1 MRPRPADAA
10 PAVSDA
16 QAMSAAQAAAVEAR
30 ALRDYLRRHIPL
42 AAAMDIDVLH
52 ASAATVT
59 LSAPLA
65 PNINHRDTAFGG
77 SVSALAI
84 LAAWSLLHLRLL
96 AEGIECRLVIQRN
109 EMEYLQ
115 PIDGTFTA
123 RATLATAES
132 WDPFL
137 TLLARRS
144 KARIAVLATLEYRGT
159 VAGRFEGEFVALT

>member
-1 MRPRPADAA
+1 MSEVRATAA
-10 PAVSDA
+10 GV
-16 QAMSAAQAAAVEAR
+16 R

-42 AAAMDIDVLH
+42 AAAIDIDVLD
-52 ASAATVT
+52 AGTDSVV

-84 LAAWSLLHLRLL
+84 LSAWSLLHLRLRDQ
-96 AEGIECRLVIQRN
+96 EIESRLVIQRN
-109 EMEYLQ
+109 VMEYLQ

-132 WDPFL
+132 WDPFVR
-137 TLLARRS
+137 LLRRRS
-144 KARIAVLATLEYRGT
+144 KARIAVLAAVEYGGA

>member
-1 MRPRPADAA
+1 MRAPPADAG
-10 PAVSDA
+10 
-16 QAMSAAQAAAVEAR
+16 R

-42 AAAMDIDVLH
+42 SDAMDIEVLE
-52 ASAATVT
+52 ASAASVT

-96 AEGIECRLVIQRN
+96 AAEIECRLVIQRN
-109 EMEYLQ
+109 EVEYLR

-123 RATLATAES
+123 RATLAAPDS
-132 WDPFL
+132 WDPFVA
-137 TLLARRS
+137 LLARRG
-144 KARIAVLATLEYRGT
+144 KARISVLATLEYGGT
-159 VAGRFEGEFVALT
+159 VAGRFEGEFVALA